1 MASFLIKFLI
11 ALLILVVGFFV
22 LVGIIGA
29 LKGMTSAEIFQAIG
43 DASIFTKEF
52 WTNFSLFAGGM

>member
-11 ALLILVVGFFV
+11 SLLALVVGFFV
-22 LVGIIGA
+22 LIGIVGAI
-29 LKGMTSAEIFQAIG
+29 KGMTSGEILQAIG

-52 WTNFSLFAGGM
+52 WTNISLF